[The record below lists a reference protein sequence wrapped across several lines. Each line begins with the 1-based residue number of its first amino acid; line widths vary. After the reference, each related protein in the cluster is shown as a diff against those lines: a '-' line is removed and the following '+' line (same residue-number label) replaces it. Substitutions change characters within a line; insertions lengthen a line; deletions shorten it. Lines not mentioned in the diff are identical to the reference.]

1 MKLAGELRQGF
12 LNFFSSKDHLVVKTS
27 SLIPQND
34 PSLLFTNAG
43 MNQFKEYFLNLS
55 PPRHDKLASCQ
66 KCLRLS
72 GKHNDLENIG
82 FTRRHHTFFEML
94 GNFSFGSYFKEEAI
108 SLAWEFVTK
117 ELKLNP
123 DFISVTY
130 YEEDTETKNFWHK
143 IAKLPENRVVA
154 AGKSDNFWE
163 MGEVGPC
170 GPCTEIHYLVETSS
184 SQTLLLEIWNLVF
197 MEYNKENG
205 QLLPLPKKCVD
216 TGMGLERVC
225 SILQSAQS
233 NFETD
238 LFKPIIEK
246 IEDLAH
252 LKYSSSGFFEAP
264 CQPKTDQEMIDIA
277 FRVLADHSR
286 AITFLIAE
294 GLTPGNDGRAYV
306 LRKLIRRASVFNFKL
321 IKKPILKDI
330 CDEVIKIMGDVYPE
344 LKEFESQIREVVES
358 EQDKF
363 LSNLEAG
370 LAYLE
375 KNAPKSGVFPG
386 ALAFKMHDTFGIPLE
401 VIQDYC
407 LEKGLSLD
415 QEGFQQEMQKQKL
428 QSRQNR
434 ESQLF
439 LSIKGTETPTD
450 FVGYLTLE
458 CEATLLSAQR
468 QQEHLVLIFEKTP
481 FYAESGGQVSDK
493 GEIIFGSKTL
503 KVKDIVKTNTGT
515 ILHFCTPN
523 DFEPKIGETALLRVD
538 QKVRKAVQRAHSAT
552 HLLHLALREILG
564 SAIKQAGSKVE
575 ADRLRFDYTCPKD
588 PCDSLNLIESLAN
601 EFVIANYPT
610 QVEFMPLEEAKN
622 QGAIAF
628 FGDKYG
634 EIVRVVTMGPSKE
647 LCGGTHVQA
656 SGEIG
661 VIKIVKEQALAAGI
675 RRIEALTGLQAL
687 EKISSISNALNTLAL
702 HLKTSPENATER
714 VLKIQSQLAN
724 ALRENHNLKQKL
736 AELYTASKNQP
747 FKLGRFLILN
757 LSDGYEAIAEEIFD
771 NIKAKNIDPIFI
783 YWQQTRELNS
793 FISGNLNGRLL
804 DEFKKK
810 LLDFGGKGGGSS
822 RFFKGTFPSSNL
834 KDFLSLIESL

>member
-1 MKLAGELRQGF
+1 MKLAGEIRQGF
-12 LNFFSSKDHLVVKTS
+12 LNFFSSKDHLVVKSS

-55 PPRHDKLASCQ
+55 PPKHTKLASCQ

-117 ELKLNP
+117 ELQLNP

-143 IAKLPENRVVA
+143 IAKLPENKVIA

-163 MGEVGPC
+163 MGEIGPC
-170 GPCTEIHYLVETSS
+170 GPCTEIHYLVKTSS
-184 SQTLLLEIWNLVF
+184 SQTYLLEIWNLVF

-264 CQPKTDQEMIDIA
+264 SQPKTDQEIIDIA

-321 IKKPILKDI
+321 LKKPILKDI
-330 CDEVIKIMGDVYPE
+330 CDEVIQIMGDVYPE
-344 LKEFESQIREVVES
+344 LKDFESQIKEVVES

-375 KNAPKSGVFPG
+375 RNAPKSGVFPG
-386 ALAFKMHDTFGIPLE
+386 ALAFKMYDTFGIPLE

-415 QEGFQQEMQKQKL
+415 QVGFQQEMQKQKV

-434 ESQLF
+434 ESQVF
-439 LSIKGTETPTD
+439 LSIKGADTPTD

-468 QQEHLVLIFEKTP
+468 QQDGLVLIFNKTP

-493 GEIIFGSKTL
+493 GEILFGSKIL

-515 ILHFCTPN
+515 ILHFCAPS
-523 DFEPKIGETALLRVD
+523 DFEPKVGETALLRVD

-552 HLLHLALREILG
+552 HLLHLALREIFG

-575 ADRLRFDYTCPKD
+575 PDRLRFDYTCPKD
-588 PCDSLNLIESLAN
+588 PCDSLSLIESLAN
-601 EFVIANYPT
+601 ECVLANYST
-610 QVEFMPLEEAKN
+610 QVEFMPLEEAKK

-634 EIVRVVTMGPSKE
+634 EIVRVVTIGPSKE
-647 LCGGTHVQA
+647 LCGGTHVLA

-687 EKISSISNALNTLAL
+687 QKISSISGALNTLAL
-702 HLKTSPENATER
+702 HLKTTPENTVER
-714 VLKIQSQLAN
+714 VLKIQSQLTN

-747 FKLGRFLILN
+747 SRLGRFLILN
-757 LSDGYEAIAEEIFD
+757 LSDGFEAIAEEIFD

-783 YWQQTRELNS
+783 YWKQTRELNS
-793 FISGNLNGRLL
+793 FIAGNLNGRLL
-804 DEFKKK
+804 EEFKKK
-810 LLDFGGKGGGSS
+810 LLDFGVKGGGSAG
-822 RFFKGTFPSSNL
+822 FFKGTFSSNNA
-834 KDFLSLIESL
+834 KTILSLIESL